1 MKKLQLEELGRLSKD
16 EFKSTSKIP
25 VVVVLDNI
33 RSLHNV
39 GSVFRTCD
47 AFAIEAIYLCGI
59 TACPPNREI
68 YKTALGSEE
77 SVSWSYFNST
87 REAIDS
93 LIHHSYDV
101 YAVEQTTESI
111 LLQNFEPANNKGLAL
126 IFGNEVE
133 GVQADL
139 LPLCKGAIE
148 IPQYGTKHSF
158 NVSVSAGIVLWE
170 ISKKFYIPH

>member
-1 MKKLQLEELGRLSKD
+1 MKKLQLEELGRLSKE
-16 EFKSTSKIP
+16 EFETSLKMP

-47 AFAIEAIYLCGI
+47 AFAVEAIYLCGI

-77 SVSWSYFNST
+77 TVSWKYFKST
-87 REAIDS
+87 KEAIEI
-93 LIHHSYDV
+93 LTANLYDI
-101 YAVEQTTESI
+101 YAIEQTTESI
-111 LLQNFEPANNKGLAL
+111 FLQDFNPSIHQRLAI
-126 IFGNEVE
+126 IFGNEIN
-133 GVQADL
+133 GVQSEL

-148 IPQYGTKHSF
+148 IPQFGTKHSL

-170 ISKKFYIPH
+170 MAKKFYISH